1 MNPVSLTRWGGR
13 LLTSISILHILVFLS
28 HPYWSEWLTGK
39 GITTMES
46 MALFWAL
53 PGGPAVIGILLGML
67 VSRMGKRGE
76 VAPGYV
82 GATVLAWAAGCIALL
97 GVSGFV
103 LMIVPALML
112 ITATLLDRSRR
123 RHPVDAATA

>member
-1 MNPVSLTRWGGR
+1 MSLTRWGGR